1 MASVILL
8 FPSYFLHK
16 SVDVDWGVRLHLSH
30 VFEFSLNAV
39 ACCHCQ
45 PFHYQI
51 IFLYLQLLGSQLP
64 LLYVLYFDRK
74 RYRRGSVRE
83 GECILV
89 FLCL

>member
-39 ACCHCQ
+39 SNNFSI
-45 PFHYQI
+45 PSTI
-51 IFLYLQLLGSQLP
+51 GL
-64 LLYVLYFDRK
+64 
-74 RYRRGSVRE
+74 SVAFAVRF
-83 GECILV
+83 V
-89 FLCL
+89 F